1 MILVHLIECFFFLV
15 FLYSSYLWKWKDYQV
30 LSLAYSTGF
39 GDIFCEIGV
48 RELQQSANEAFN
60 QFGEA
65 HRQMEKFGIQ
75 MLKRLKPVSFIVINL
90 AFNLLNNICDLCHG
104 LYK

>member
-1 MILVHLIECFFFLV
+1 MVGLIFSYFVILYASFL
-15 FLYSSYLWKWKDYQV
+15 SNWKTFSI
-30 LSLAYSTGF
+30 LTLLNLTGF

-75 MLKRLKPVSFIVINL
+75 MLKRLKPVCFIIITFRLQNKIQHSIL
-90 AFNLLNNICDLCHG
+90 I
-104 LYK
+104 

>member
-1 MILVHLIECFFFLV
+1 MCLV
-15 FLYSSYLWKWKDYQV
+15 FFIFCLLYVKMV
-30 LSLAYSTGF
+30 LAYAYSTGF

-75 MLKRLKPVSFIVINL
+75 MLKRLKPVSFIVI
-90 AFNLLNNICDLCHG
+90 ARCLLSFE
-104 LYK
+104 